1 MINGIRVKEAREF
14 FIQKGLIEV
23 DHDQQFGLV
32 NKVSQQDVSHWD
44 NYKYNQCFTSMMNS
58 FYIDI
63 IKKVYSAMQKHT
75 IPMKLSFDGVN

>member
-1 MINGIRVKEAREF
+1 
-14 FIQKGLIEV
+14 
-23 DHDQQFGLV
+23 
-32 NKVSQQDVSHWD
+32 
-44 NYKYNQCFTSMMNS
+44 MMNS